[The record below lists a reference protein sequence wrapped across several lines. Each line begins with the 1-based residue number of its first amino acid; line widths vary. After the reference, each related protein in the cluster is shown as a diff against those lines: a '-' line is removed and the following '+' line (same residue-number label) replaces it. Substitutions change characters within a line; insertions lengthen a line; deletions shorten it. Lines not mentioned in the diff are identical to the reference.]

1 MKYGVIGTGWIAK
14 SFIDGARMLCNA
26 EFAAVYSRTAEN
38 GNKFASENNIPEVF
52 TDIAEFAKS
61 DFDAVYIASPNR
73 LHYEQSKLMLE
84 NGKHV
89 ICEKPIT
96 VDPEEL
102 EELQSLAKKNGLI
115 YIEAIMYMFNPAKK
129 LLEDAVSKIGRI
141 TSVHFDFSQLSS
153 KYPAYLAG
161 SLPNIF
167 NPALATGC
175 LMDLGIYCV
184 YPALDL
190 FGLPQ
195 KITACAHF
203 MESGADGSGTA
214 GLLYPEKLITFTYSK
229 LGQDRLGSQIFGD
242 EGTIKIESIS
252 KLINMSTT
260 AKNGDIQEIIG
271 DVPKEKLMGYEAL
284 GFERFI
290 ADPSDEYYQVT
301 RQRALQTSQIMKQI
315 RNCGNSMAPV
325 GQAAMLQNTIRKM
338 PESIMV
344 DPHGIIRHYLILKDI
359 RFHR

>member
-1 MKYGVIGTGWIAK
+1 MRYGVIGTGWIAK
-14 SFIDGARMLCNA
+14 SFIDGAREVCGS
-26 EFAAVYSRTAEN
+26 EFSAVYSRTAES
-38 GNKFASENNIPEVF
+38 GNKFAAENRIEKVY
-52 TDIAEFAKS
+52 TDINEFANG

-96 VDPEEL
+96 VEPEEL
-102 EELQSLAKKNGLI
+102 EELQELAEKKGL
-115 YIEAIMYMFNPAKK
+115 MYMFNPARE
-129 LLEDAVSKIGRI
+129 LLKDAIGKIGKV
-141 TSVHFDFSQLSS
+141 TSAHFDFSQLSS
-153 KYPAYLAG
+153 KYPAYLRG
-161 SLPNIF
+161 ELPNIF

-190 FGLPQ
+190 FGMPE

-214 GLLYPEKLITFTYSK
+214 GLLYSDKLITFTYSK

-252 KLINMSTT
+252 KLINMSLVSN
-260 AKNGDIQEIIG
+260 NGETQEIIG
-271 DVPKEKLMGYEAL
+271 DVAKEKLMGYEAL
-284 GFERFI
+284 GFEKFI
-290 ADPSDEYYQVT
+290 ADPDDEYYYVT
-301 RQRALQTSQIMKQI
+301 RQRALQVSQIMKQI
-315 RNCGNSMAPV
+315 RDICGIKF
-325 GQAAMLQNTIRKM
+325 G
-338 PESIMV
+338 
-344 DPHGIIRHYLILKDI
+344 
-359 RFHR
+359 

>member
-1 MKYGVIGTGWIAK
+1 MRYGVIGTGWIAK
-14 SFIDGARMLCNA
+14 SFIDGAREVCGS
-26 EFAAVYSRTAEN
+26 EFSAVYSRTAES
-38 GNKFASENNIPEVF
+38 GNKFAAENRIEKVY
-52 TDIAEFAKS
+52 TDINEFANG

-96 VDPEEL
+96 VEPEEL
-102 EELQSLAKKNGLI
+102 EELQELAEKNGLV
-115 YIEAIMYMFNPAKK
+115 YVEAIMYMFNPARD
-129 LLEDAVSKIGRI
+129 LLKDAIGKIGKV
-141 TSVHFDFSQLSS
+141 TSAHFDFSQLSS
-153 KYPAYLAG
+153 KYPAYLRG
-161 SLPNIF
+161 ELPNIF

-190 FGLPQ
+190 FGMPE

-214 GLLYPEKLITFTYSK
+214 GLLYSDKLITFTYSK

-252 KLINMSTT
+252 KLINMSLVSN
-260 AKNGDIQEIIG
+260 NGETQEIIG
-271 DVPKEKLMGYEAL
+271 DVAKEKLMGYEAL
-284 GFERFI
+284 GFEKFI
-290 ADPSDEYYQVT
+290 ADPDDEYYYVT
-301 RQRALQTSQIMKQI
+301 RQRALQVSQIMKQI
-315 RNCGNSMAPV
+315 RDICGIKF
-325 GQAAMLQNTIRKM
+325 G
-338 PESIMV
+338 
-344 DPHGIIRHYLILKDI
+344 
-359 RFHR
+359 

>member
-1 MKYGVIGTGWIAK
+1 MRYGVIGTGWIAK

-26 EFAAVYSRTAEN
+26 DFSAVYSRTTES

-52 TDIAEFAKS
+52 TDINEFAKGG
-61 DFDAVYIASPNR
+61 FDAAYIASPNS
-73 LHYEQSKLMLE
+73 LHFEQSKLMLE

-89 ICEKPIT
+89 ICEKPIAVET
-96 VDPEEL
+96 EEL
-102 EELQSLAKKNGLI
+102 SELQTLAKSKGLI
-115 YIEAIMYMFNPAKK
+115 YIEAIMYMFNPARE
-129 LLEDAVSKIGRI
+129 LLKDAVAKIGRI

-190 FGLPQ
+190 FGLPE

-203 MESGADGSGTA
+203 MESGADGSGNA
-214 GLLYPEKLITFTYSK
+214 AFLYDDKLVNLTYSK

-242 EGTIKIESIS
+242 EGTIVIESIS
-252 KLINMSTT
+252 KLINMKLIDNKGNST
-260 AKNGDIQEIIG
+260 EIIG
-271 DVPKEKLMGYEAL
+271 DVAKERIMGYEAKA
-284 GFERFI
+284 FESFI
-290 ADPSDEYYQVT
+290 QNPDDPYYQTVSE
-301 RQRALQTSQIMKQI
+301 RALQVSKAMKEI
-315 RNCGNSMAPV
+315 RDLS
-325 GQAAMLQNTIRKM
+325 
-338 PESIMV
+338 
-344 DPHGIIRHYLILKDI
+344 GIK
-359 RFHR
+359 FG